1 MAQYKSWP
9 PLLVPTLS
17 TALNVGIAI
26 GGYTATVGFAVPGTP
41 GPAAA
46 FWFDRFLIPGFVT
59 VSSLGVFTLG
69 SGLWASHRSKQK
81 SESRWALLGFAFT
94 VGHFMFGKA
103 VIAFWERMQ
112 ANPHRAQPEL
122 AGWLT
127 MHMTRTCLT
136 DITAFLCFLSGLL
149 EQISP

>member
-103 VIAFWERMQ
+103 V
-112 ANPHRAQPEL
+112 RAARFFGLIQSMKRVVSSTSLGAARKEW
-122 AGWLT
+122 GV
-127 MHMTRTCLT
+127 
-136 DITAFLCFLSGLL
+136 IFFLS
-149 EQISP
+149 P